1 MLYDLADSKHTTVA
15 ELTGTRRKY
24 SRIRVPQ
31 KLQSIVGEEYV
42 IIDHIDEGI
51 NAAEINM
58 WAAFYEIKNEQE
70 RRASK

>member
-1 MLYDLADSKHTTVA
+1 MYDLADAKKTTVG

-24 SRIRVPQ
+24 SRIRIPQ
-31 KLQSIVGEEYV
+31 KMQSMVGEEYV
-42 IIDHIDEGI
+42 IIEHIDEGI